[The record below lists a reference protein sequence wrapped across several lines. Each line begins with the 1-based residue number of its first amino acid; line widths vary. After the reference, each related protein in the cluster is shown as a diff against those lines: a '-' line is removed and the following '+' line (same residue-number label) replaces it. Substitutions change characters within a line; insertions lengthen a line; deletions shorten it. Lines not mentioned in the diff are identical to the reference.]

1 MKQPLAG
8 RTWPGPVNELWQM
21 LIKGCSAP
29 LFPWLPSSRCLLG
42 LCVSPCLF
50 CRYTWWLMTLR
61 LLGAFVHKFGRF
73 HRSNS
78 VLRES
83 SIFLFVPPTH
93 TLPHMCQPYLYT
105 WTTTIWRSPSRPSE
119 QTKCL
124 DEIRAAV
131 SGNPNSFR
139 MACGILLKAKAHLWH
154 SSGGFGRSNCSGN
167 KPFTGDKWAL
177 SVPCFCI
184 CTPQPSSSINHSWI
198 WPRRAAG

>member
-8 RTWPGPVNELWQM
+8 RTWPGPAHALWQM

-50 CRYTWWLMTLR
+50 CRYPWRLMTLR
-61 LLGAFVHKFGRF
+61 LLGAYVHKFGLF

-78 VLRES
+78 ILRERAAS
-83 SIFLFVPPTH
+83 SSLSRPHTH
-93 TLPHMCQPYLYT
+93 TLPRTCQPYLYT
-105 WTTTIWRSPSRPSE
+105 WPTTIWRSPSRPSE

-139 MACGILLKAKAHLWH
+139 MACGI
-154 SSGGFGRSNCSGN
+154 
-167 KPFTGDKWAL
+167 
-177 SVPCFCI
+177 
-184 CTPQPSSSINHSWI
+184 
-198 WPRRAAG
+198 